1 MKTQFICD
9 LSCIH
14 GIRKILFVG
23 KDQEDSITELVFI
36 QHAVEF
42 IAGFTDTVA
51 IIGIDDKDQ
60 ALCVLEVM
68 SPQWT
73 NLYLGGESEREGQ

>member
-1 MKTQFICD
+1 
-9 LSCIH
+9 
-14 GIRKILFVG
+14 LFVG
-23 KDQEDSITELVFI
+23 KDQEDSITELVFV

-51 IIGIDDKDQ
+51 IVGINDKDQ

-68 SPQWT
+68 PPQWT
-73 NLYLGGESEREGQ
+73 NLYLGGKGEKEGQYLWWLVSIISE